1 MHAPSRPR
9 NGLSASI
16 HAPSSPPRPGL
27 EASMHAPSRPRN
39 GLSTSIHAR
48 SSPPRPGLETSM
60 HAPNPSSVPA
70 FCTPSEEVL
79 NASIHTPIEHEHG
92 SLKVTSL
99 PPSRVPATEPA
110 KKTSSTSL
118 HYCPSPPTPPLLR
131 ATRGLSA
138 SMHAPSS
145 LPWPG
150 LEASIHAPN
159 PVLSA
164 SIHAFCTPPRE
175 VLCANIHAPVE
186 YEPEFLNS
194 TTAPFVP
201 PVTEPSSSNTSLECY
216 YSTPYPP
223 GWGLGPSMHA
233 PSPPSTGLSASMH
246 APSPPST
253 GLSASIHAPCLLPT
267 HPPDVCT
274 LALNE
279 NSDTPIEDEDELFTE
294 PRPIPVGRDRFQ
306 PLHPR
311 TT

>member
-1 MHAPSRPR
+1 ME
-9 NGLSASI
+9 ASI
-16 HAPSSPPRPGL
+16 
-27 EASMHAPSRPRN
+27 
-39 GLSTSIHAR
+39 
-48 SSPPRPGLETSM
+48 

-70 FCTPSEEVL
+70 FCTPPKEVL

-92 SLKVTSL
+92 SLKVTSFV

-118 HYCPSPPTPPLLR
+118 HHCPSPPTPPLLR

-138 SMHAPSS
+138 SIHAPSPPRNGLSASIHAPSS

-150 LEASIHAPN
+150 SEASIHAPN
-159 PVLSA
+159 PA
-164 SIHAFCTPPRE
+164 SIPAFCTPPRE

-194 TTAPFVP
+194 AAAPFVS

-223 GWGLGPSMHA
+223 GVGWGLG
-233 PSPPSTGLSASMH
+233 TSMH

-253 GLSASIHAPCLLPT
+253 GLSASIHAPSLLPT

-279 NSDTPIEDEDELFTE
+279 TPIEDEDELFTE
-294 PRPIPVGRDRFQ
+294 PRPIPVIDFSPYTRVRHKLDRERGFDVVYLCGGLDS
-306 PLHPR
+306 P
-311 TT
+311 